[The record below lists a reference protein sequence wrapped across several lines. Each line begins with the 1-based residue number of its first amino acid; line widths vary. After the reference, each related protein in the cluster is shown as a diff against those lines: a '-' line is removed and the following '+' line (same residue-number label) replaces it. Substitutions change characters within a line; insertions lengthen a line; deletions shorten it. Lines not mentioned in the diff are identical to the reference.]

1 MEEIINKTII
11 DHLGVAIFIMV
22 AILVGIIAMTW
33 WCANIYIKIKKVDSL
48 PCEKHSEKM
57 SLHDNAVS
65 KSDTSI
71 SFLTKEIETAMRM
84 MQQKDN
90 KGEGFTQA
98 QSPLSI
104 TTKGKDMIKHLS
116 LDKMFDRNWP
126 RIKELIESEVPE
138 KNAYDI
144 DNFCIQQAVVFPEK
158 FLAAEEISI
167 LKDDAFKN
175 GITLTPYM
183 KVVAVMSRD
192 RYFSEHDMNLPLEDK
207 NG

>member
-1 MEEIINKTII
+1 
-11 DHLGVAIFIMV
+11 
-22 AILVGIIAMTW
+22 
-33 WCANIYIKIKKVDSL
+33 
-48 PCEKHSEKM
+48 M

-65 KSDTSI
+65 KLDTSI